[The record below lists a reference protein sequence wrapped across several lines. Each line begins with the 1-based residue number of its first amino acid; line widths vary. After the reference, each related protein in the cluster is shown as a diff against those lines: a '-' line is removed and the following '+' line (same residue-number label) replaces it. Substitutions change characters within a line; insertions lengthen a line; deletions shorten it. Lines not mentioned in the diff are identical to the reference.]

1 MLTSMGMIPMKFWRY
16 LGGPVAGLPM
26 RALVTG
32 GVVAVLLV
40 VTGCTDNGEVTG
52 PTQQT
57 PSESVSSPSPSSTS
71 PQAEESAPDVSPSSS
86 SATPTSLAPGERV
99 ALNQKLIGAAWDND
113 VAQARRLIAAGADV
127 NYEDETEQSAFL
139 IAASEG
145 YIKLLNLTLRTGAD
159 VHARDSF
166 NGTALIRAAE
176 RGHAD
181 VVQRLLE
188 TNVNVNHVNNLGW
201 TALHEAILFGD
212 GSPRYVETVRL
223 LVKGGAD
230 VSLPSQRDGLTP
242 LQHATSRDLQKI
254 AAILRN
260 ATEQ

>member
-1 MLTSMGMIPMKFWRY
+1 M
-16 LGGPVAGLPM
+16 
-26 RALVTG
+26 TG
-32 GVVAVLLV
+32 GVLAVLLL
-40 VTGCTDNGEVTG
+40 VTGCTDSGEVTG

-57 PSESVSSPSPSSTS
+57 PSESVPSPSPSSTS
-71 PQAEESAPDVSPSSS
+71 PQAEESAPGVSPSSR
-86 SATPTSLAPGERV
+86 SATSKPPTPGERM
-99 ALNQKLIGAAWDND
+99 ALNQNLIGAAWDND

-127 NYEDETEQSAFL
+127 NYEDKTEQSAFL

-145 YIKLLNLTLRTGAD
+145 YLELLNLTLRNGAD

-176 RGHAD
+176 RGHAE
-181 VVQRLLE
+181 VVRRLLE
-188 TNVNVNHVNNLGW
+188 TNVDVNHVNNLGW
-201 TALHEAILFGD
+201 TALHEAIIFGD

-230 VSLPSQRDGLTP
+230 VTLPSQRDGLTP
-242 LQHATSRDLQKI
+242 LQLATPRDFQKI